1 MATVMGTRQ
10 RAGGE
15 KAKWGKNPRERKRTE
30 GRETGVGPTDHIGG
44 RVKR

>member
-10 RAGGE
+10 GAGGE
-15 KAKWGKNPRERKRTE
+15 KAKWGKTLERESGRKGERQGRTD
-30 GRETGVGPTDHIGG
+30 GSHRG